1 MTYGTIGNETLT
13 PTTTSVPTSPT
24 TMPPPTAPTTTPTTA
39 PRPAPSTTSTTTTT
53 APAEPGLE
61 TQGFSTDP
69 ALRARLAH
77 LFRRAGFGASAA
89 RLDIAE
95 QAGYDATVETLLTP
109 GDPAADA
116 IAPPPLTMPPG
127 PIPSGTDER
136 TPLIVWW
143 LQRMAAADTNPLSE
157 KLPWFWHGHLTS
169 ALSDVG
175 WPSLMLLQN
184 QLFRTYGWGDFPT
197 LIRQITTD
205 PAMLI
210 YLDLLNSKRTAPNE
224 NYARELCELF
234 VLGRTDHTGTQPYT
248 EADVQAAAKALTGWV
263 TDSTRTAI
271 LFDPTRWDSTTK
283 TFLGQTGA
291 WGTDDI
297 VRIVTR
303 HPAAARRIPARLW
316 SFFAYPVGSTDPVV
330 AELATTFATELD
342 ITKLLRRIFLHPQF
356 QSAAARQGRV
366 KTPVEW
372 VLGALRAIG
381 VTPDASTYGVLRTL
395 LQYPFEP
402 PNVAG
407 WPANGYWVN
416 TVSALDRVRVA
427 QSISRLVTV
436 PAIAN
441 AAPAD
446 RPAAAAAVLG
456 VEAWSARTASA
467 LAAAQAEPQSVLALA
482 LVSPEYVLN

>member
-1 MTYGTIGNETLT
+1 MTYGTIGNETL
-13 PTTTSVPTSPT
+13 PTTTTTGTITTVPPSTTTTSPAVPTS
-24 TMPPPTAPTTTPTTA
+24 
-39 PRPAPSTTSTTTTT
+39 RPAPSTTTTT
-53 APAEPGLE
+53 ATAPPPAEPGA
-61 TQGFSTDP
+61 TTHGFSTDP

-77 LFRRAGFGASAA
+77 LFRRAGFGASRA
-89 RLDIAE
+89 RLDAAE
-95 QAGYDATVETLLTP
+95 QAGYDATVEVLLTP

-116 IAPPPLTMPPG
+116 IATPTLTLPPG
-127 PIPSGTDER
+127 PIPSGVDEK

-169 ALSDVG
+169 ALSDVS

-205 PAMLI
+205 PAMLV
-210 YLDLLNSKRTAPNE
+210 YLDLLNSKKTAPNE

-234 VLGRTDHTGTQPYT
+234 VLGRTDHTGSQPYT
-248 EADVQAAAKALTGWV
+248 EADVQAAAKGLTGWV
-263 TDSTRTAI
+263 TDATRTAI
-271 LFDPTRWDSTTK
+271 RFDATRWDATSK
-283 TFLGQTGA
+283 TFLGQTGV

-297 VRIVTR
+297 VRIVTH

-316 SFFAYPVGSTDPVV
+316 SYFAYPVGSSDPVV
-330 AELATTFATELD
+330 ADLATTFATELD

-356 QSAAARQGRV
+356 QSATARQGRV

-372 VLGALRAIG
+372 VIGALRAIG
-381 VTPDASTYGVLRTL
+381 VTPDAATYGSLRTL

-436 PAIAN
+436 PAISD
-441 AAPAD
+441 AAPTD

-456 VEAWSARTASA
+456 VEAWSPRTATA
-467 LAAAQAEPQSVLALA
+467 LAAVVNEPQSLLALA
-482 LVSPEYVLN
+482 LVSPEYVLA